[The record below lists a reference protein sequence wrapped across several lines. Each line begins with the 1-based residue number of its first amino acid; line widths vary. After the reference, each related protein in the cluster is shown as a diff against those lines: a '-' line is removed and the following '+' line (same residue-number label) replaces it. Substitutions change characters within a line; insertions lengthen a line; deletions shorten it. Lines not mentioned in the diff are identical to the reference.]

1 MEWNQSGM
9 EMEWKVE
16 WKIFPWVKWN
26 GKKLEWKMEWK
37 WNGKSLLIIDGMEK
51 NWNGKWN
58 GMEWNLF

>member
-1 MEWNQSGM
+1 MEWSQSGM

-16 WKIFPWVKWN
+16 WNNFSLDKWN

-37 WNGKSLLIIDGMEK
+37 WNGKILLFKSGMEN